1 MRKYFCLQGY
11 IEDLCC
17 TEYSYR
23 DQERPKEGQIAL
35 EMDYTS
41 MLVYMNQAHCFLN
54 SILSDDVPTQV

>member
-11 IEDLCC
+11 IQDLCC

-35 EMDYTS
+35 HKKKLKKTS
-41 MLVYMNQAHCFLN
+41 GRINIKGKRNLER
-54 SILSDDVPTQV
+54 